1 MNDAA
6 AIQRFESR
14 LVRIEKMIKSICQEK
29 REIWVGAADV
39 MKATGWNAN
48 DMHRMRKSQ
57 AIVFKRMGK
66 GIVYEINS
74 IPSIFIRHENI
85 PSNPPLRV

>member
-1 MNDAA
+1 MNDSAT
-6 AIQRFESR
+6 IQRLESR
-14 LVRIEKMIKSICQEK
+14 LVRIEKMVKSICQEK

-39 MKATGWNAN
+39 MKATGWSKD
-48 DMHRMRKSQ
+48 DMYRMRKSQ
-57 AIVFKRMGK
+57 AIVFKKMGK

-85 PSNPPLRV
+85 PANPPLRM